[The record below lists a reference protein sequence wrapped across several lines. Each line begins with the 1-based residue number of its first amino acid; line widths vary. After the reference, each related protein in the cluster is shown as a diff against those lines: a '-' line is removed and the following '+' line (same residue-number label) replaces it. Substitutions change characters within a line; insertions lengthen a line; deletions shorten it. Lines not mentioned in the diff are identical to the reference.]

1 MRQSALLVA
10 AVLAFAML
18 VPRTALAFEFDSAGS
33 TNPDG
38 TAKFADPDE
47 NLNLSTPK
55 VDAGTTK
62 STDTPPNSTMLL
74 PGLYLSGSANGNAGL
89 GQTEGWMNPQPG
101 RLTH

>member
-10 AVLAFAML
+10 ALLAFAML
-18 VPRTALAFEFDSAGS
+18 APRTALAFEYDSAGS
-33 TNPDG
+33 SNPDG
-38 TAKFADPDE
+38 SPKFVDPDE

-55 VDAGTTK
+55 ADVGSSK
-62 STDTPPNSTMLL
+62 STDAPSNSTMLL

-89 GQTEGWMNPQPG
+89 GQTEGWMSPQPG

>member
-18 VPRTALAFEFDSAGS
+18 VPREALAFEFDSAGS
-33 TNPDG
+33 SNPDG
-38 TAKFADPDE
+38 SARYVDPDE

-55 VDAGTTK
+55 ADSGSTK
-62 STDTPPNSTMLL
+62 STDAPDSMTLL
-74 PGLYLSGSANGNAGL
+74 PGLYLSGSATGNTGL
-89 GQTEGWMNPQPG
+89 GQADGWMNPQPG

>member
-18 VPRTALAFEFDSAGS
+18 VPRTALAFEYDFAGS
-33 TNPDG
+33 SNPDG
-38 TAKFADPDE
+38 SAKYVDPDE
-47 NLNLSTPK
+47 NLNLSMPK
-55 VDAGTTK
+55 ADAGSTK
-62 STDTPPNSTMLL
+62 STDAPNSTMLL